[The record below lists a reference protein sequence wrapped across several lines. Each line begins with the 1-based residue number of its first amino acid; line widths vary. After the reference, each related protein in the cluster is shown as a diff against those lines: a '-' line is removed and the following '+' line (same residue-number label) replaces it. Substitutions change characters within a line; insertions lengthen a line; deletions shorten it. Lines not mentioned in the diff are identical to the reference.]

1 MPVGC
6 ISFQKH
12 LRVYLGKKLKFSYNI
27 REEMS
32 KAMKGIGVIKKLSN
46 MLPQH
51 SLITIYKAFVKPHL
65 NYGDILYD
73 QPNNESLCKKFE
85 SIQYNAALAIT
96 GAFIHLR

>member
-1 MPVGC
+1 
-6 ISFQKH
+6 
-12 LRVYLGKKLKFSYNI
+12 
-27 REEMS
+27 MS

-85 SIQYNAALAIT
+85 SIQYNAALVIT